1 MQREAGGE
9 EDILNINQRPKLED
23 YDDYIFIVLKMLS
36 YNEKT
41 EMVDSEQVSLILGEN
56 TVLTFQ
62 ETKGDVFDPVKC
74 TSAFKEVSVN
84 LPSGGRRKTNLIAP
98 LGQLSAHRAQR
109 MHSEFSILPSFTIS

>member
-41 EMVDSEQVSLILGEN
+41 
-56 TVLTFQ
+56 
-62 ETKGDVFDPVKC
+62 
-74 TSAFKEVSVN
+74 
-84 LPSGGRRKTNLIAP
+84 
-98 LGQLSAHRAQR
+98 
-109 MHSEFSILPSFTIS
+109 